1 MIMKVLVSLFI
12 WELSLSMVLL
22 FFFFLENLS
31 LIGKQSVIW
40 RAAIYRTNETSQQNA
55 DKAG

>member
-1 MIMKVLVSLFI
+1 MRIVTIYGFV
-12 WELSLSMVLL
+12 V